1 MRVSEIKR
9 GQIGGGRAKAWEQLS
24 WIKNPASR
32 VGTDSGATIY

>member
-1 MRVSEIKR
+1 MSEIKR
-9 GQIGGGRAKAWEQLS
+9 GQIGGGGRAKAWEQLS